1 MPKATSKHL
10 EEWANPRT
18 VILTTTLLLAALW
31 VVVAVSA
38 TTARQY
44 SIATASDLLQRMT
57 LAVDVQTRQHMR
69 LFDAL
74 FIACEHWLT
83 ENPGR
88 DPRHDPGFHKLVA
101 DLGVGARDR
110 LAIRLLDEQGRT
122 VDVLNSAAASPAGDA
137 DAGEAAHL
145 AGEGI
150 HIGNPIA
157 HQAPGGRPGLPIMR
171 AFKRPSH
178 GIRGLVVVV
187 DLATLTGI
195 YDQQR
200 PPTGGA
206 IALVRHDGT
215 VLARAPEEGAPPGR
229 TLATAP
235 YWRQLASPGRG
246 VLVLDAPMDTAGTG
260 EIVAYSSM
268 AEYSLTVLVSEDY
281 DQVLAPWRRQT
292 LWVLL
297 LACGITAPML
307 VVAYRSLRLLKALAL
322 QDAQLHRLAT
332 SDPLTGTGSRQ
343 HFVETLDADLARVRS
358 GDASL
363 TVLLFDIDFFK
374 RLNDGY
380 GHAVGDQ
387 VLISF
392 VGAAKSCLRDEDLIG
407 RLGAGEFAIL
417 LPNTGVDRALRVAA
431 RIREQTA
438 RIAIATDDGTVR
450 FTSSTGVTAA
460 LATDASTDVLLKR
473 AGVALH
479 QAKAKGY
486 DRIEV
491 A

>member
-18 VILTTTLLLAALW
+18 VILTTALLLVALW
-31 VVVAVSA
+31 MVVVVSA
-38 TTARQY
+38 TTARQH
-44 SIATASDLLQRMT
+44 SIDTTGDLLRRMT
-57 LAVDVQTRQHMR
+57 YAVDVQTRQQLR

-88 DPRHDPGFHKLVA
+88 DPRHDPDFRKLVV
-101 DLGVGARDR
+101 DLSAGGREM
-110 LAIRLLDEQGRT
+110 LAIHLLDEEGQT
-122 VDVLNSAAASPAGDA
+122 VNLLNPADGTA
-137 DAGEAAHL
+137 VATVAPL
-145 AGEGI
+145 AGEGVR
-150 HIGNPIA
+150 IGNPIA
-157 HQAPGGRPGLPIMR
+157 RPPSGGRPGLPLVR
-171 AFKRPSH
+171 AFRRPSH
-178 GIRGLVVVV
+178 GVRGLVVIV
-187 DLATLTGI
+187 DLALLAGI
-195 YDQQR
+195 YEQQR
-200 PPTGGA
+200 PLAGGA
-206 IALVRHDGT
+206 IALVRHDGI
-215 VLARAPEEGAPPGR
+215 VLARAPEEEALPAQ
-229 TLATAP
+229 TIATAP
-235 YWRQLASPGRG
+235 YWRELASPGRG
-246 VLVLDAPMDTAGTG
+246 VLVLDAPVVGSGNG

-268 AEYSLTVLVSEDY
+268 PDYPLTVLVSEDHHRA
-281 DQVLAPWRRQT
+281 LAPWRRQT

-297 LACGITAPML
+297 LACGITAPLL

-322 QDAQLHRLAT
+322 QDAQLYRLAT

-343 HFVETLDADLARVRS
+343 HFVETLATDLARVRS
-358 GDASL
+358 GEASL

-387 VLISF
+387 VLIAF

-417 LPNTGVDRALRVAA
+417 LPHTGVDRALRVAA
-431 RIREQTA
+431 RIRDKTA
-438 RIAIATDDGTVR
+438 QIAIAIDDGTLQ
-450 FTSSTGVTAA
+450 FTSSAGVTAA
-460 LATDASTDVLLKR
+460 LATDTSTDVLLKR

-479 QAKAKGY
+479 QAKARGY
-486 DRIEV
+486 DRVEV